1 MTLRIDLIGTS
12 GMRWPVH
19 YEGKYSGVT
28 LSEGGVVGLLDS
40 PVETQWVE
48 DTEMGVVYGG
58 IRYLPRD
65 MTLGFYLDDVAG
77 GDSEIGRL
85 ESDFRMDFTAQPD
98 EWDADFQHTQVA
110 VESEMSGER
119 RLTMQMREAPELKTE
134 RDPYTQ
140 QFYDIT
146 YEMRA
151 PMPLWDSGEEVT
163 VFEGSGTSGSGT
175 IIVSNP
181 TDTPLRHTWVL
192 TRAKWT
198 LPDPSWRGKKGSR
211 QPSGPNA
218 SRTVV
223 LPLIT
228 SDDQGVRITRERRKL
243 HAMTL
248 TGSNFLGRMNGQ
260 WIIHDIPPYT
270 PPTALPIS
278 YVQAPSGG
286 ARVELRQPRLW
297 TRPVG
302 LEMPGLS

>member
-119 RLTMQMREAPELKTE
+119 RLTMQMRETPELKTE

-218 SRTVV
+218 SRTVP

-228 SDDQGVRITRERRKL
+228 ADDQGVRITRERRKL
-243 HAMTL
+243 HAMAL

-286 ARVELRQPRLW
+286 ARAELRQPRLW

>member
-1 MTLRIDLIGTS
+1 MSLRIDLIGIS

-65 MTLGFYLDDVAG
+65 MTLGFYLDDAAG

-163 VFEGSGTSGSGT
+163 VFQGSGTSGSGT

-218 SRTVV
+218 ARTVA

-286 ARVELRQPRLW
+286 ARAELRQPRLW